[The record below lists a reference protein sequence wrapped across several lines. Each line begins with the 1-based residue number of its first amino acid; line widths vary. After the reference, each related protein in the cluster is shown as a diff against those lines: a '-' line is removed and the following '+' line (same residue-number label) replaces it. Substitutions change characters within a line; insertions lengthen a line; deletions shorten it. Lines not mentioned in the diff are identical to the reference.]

1 MVPVYD
7 FITGQVI
14 YVNPLQCVYATKD
27 NKNDSGTHS
36 LYDVY
41 LTTFSLIRIN
51 YEDFTKI
58 KRLGVN

>member
-14 YVNPLQCVYATKD
+14 YVNPLQCVYITQD
-27 NKNDSGTHS
+27 NKNDSGEHS

-41 LTTFSLIRIN
+41 LTTQCVMRIN
-51 YEDFTKI
+51 YEDFMKI
-58 KRLGVN
+58 KRG